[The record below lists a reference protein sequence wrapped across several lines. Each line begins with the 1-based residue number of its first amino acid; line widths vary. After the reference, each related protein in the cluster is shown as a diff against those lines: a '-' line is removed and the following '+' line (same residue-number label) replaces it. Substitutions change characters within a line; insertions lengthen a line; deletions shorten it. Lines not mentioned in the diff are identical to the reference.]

1 MKCTDRLD
9 KLMSH
14 LTSNESNFI
23 RETLETKSIPT
34 PTLLIKDHKP
44 LEEDGNFPRRIIILA
59 TNFTAGFP
67 KVGYQGI
74 QKILTSNN
82 INFAR
87 FTIVQSSHLQKELLE
102 LHPSKEGT
110 TFISFDAV
118 NMYPSVKFHKNYAT

>member
-1 MKCTDRLD
+1 M
-9 KLMSH
+9 
-14 LTSNESNFI
+14 
-23 RETLETKSIPT
+23 ETKSIPT

-44 LEEDGNFPRRIIILA
+44 LEKDGTFPRRIIIPA

-74 QKILTSNN
+74 QKIFTSNN
-82 INFAR
+82 IDFAR

-102 LHPSKEGT
+102 LHPSREGT

-118 NMYPSVKFHKNYAT
+118 NMYPSVKFHMIQKAVAYFARKCTKDEN